1 MCYSG
6 GRNLLEGGMFF
17 MLTEVWVAVKSKA
30 RVYTYDLIHSSL
42 YVNLTSKTKKQPNSS
57 QYVG

>member
-1 MCYSG
+1 
-6 GRNLLEGGMFF
+6 MFF
-17 MLTEVWVAVKSKA
+17 MLTEVWVAVRSKA

-42 YVNLTSKTKKQPNSS
+42 YVNLTAKTKKPPNSS